1 MTQIAI
7 KKQIADIHKAT
18 ASATKSPSAA
28 LKFLKEAVIDHF
40 LPKSKTVSIIKIAAK
55 RYLCHI
61 NSSYFPPFIAS
72 PGLNNLA

>member
-28 LKFLKEAVIDHF
+28 LKFLRDAGIIQQA
-40 LPKSKTVSIIKIAAK
+40 PKSKTGSTIKVASK
-55 RYLCHI
+55 R
-61 NSSYFPPFIAS
+61 
-72 PGLNNLA
+72 

>member
-28 LKFLKEAVIDHF
+28 LKFLKEAGIIHQ
-40 LPKSKTVSIIKIAAK
+40 LPKSKTSSTHKVPAK
-55 RYLCHI
+55 R
-61 NSSYFPPFIAS
+61 
-72 PGLNNLA
+72 